1 MNDKHTNVKG
11 QVVNVK
17 RHFGFVKVSRPV
29 PGTVYFDQQSF
40 EDNRH
45 ADLYFSGLRVDDR
58 VILDIAKKP
67 GSSEYRALSVRREGY
82 VRPRTDELPSHFV
95 DEEGVVI
102 VVNDSH
108 GFVRLSKFLK
118 VTASFQKSDLEAYM
132 GKEIVTLR
140 DVLAIGV
147 KLRFSAVRNP
157 DERAKCKWVIE
168 NVHLVDGIPR
178 GNKQPVARPAKPN
191 AGEAGTD
198 KLVGGHGRVLEV
210 FLDHAT
216 VKCGPHQSDIA
227 FLHASVVEKCL
238 EADIDDLRDVLEVG
252 RRVRFDADANGQR
265 DGRGKWSV
273 TRLECLGPKSRT
285 ASSSTHSSSGS
296 RDVANGPRTMG
307 DVTEPAGVDSRE
319 RKEEVKQLCDDD
331 EIRNGDWA
339 VARGEENGWGEGEQ
353 DRYLVND
360 EEFPPLGQSAT
371 ADKQQPVVKPLL
383 EPFVEAPVE
392 PLAEPLVSIHQDVPA
407 VVASVTGSSVE
418 CYVKELGRTRTVR
431 FSLGNFYRNGL
442 LNLSDGLGTG
452 DAVKLDYMVG
462 VTGDG
467 DEVVHCDLAWQGKK
481 PRDVP
486 TMGAEDMLAR
496 LDVVSPASVVQDAVG
511 ADDDGFLHEM
521 IHDDDELDALL
532 DDSFDTAPEESAR
545 PEELESGR
553 CSRTSSPPVPN
564 AQSRASS
571 PADCAQGDAFR
582 DTLQFLLTENLV
594 PSFARMIVEQL
605 AAAPGHHRVH
615 LRHASTQTEF

>member
-1 MNDKHTNVKG
+1 MNDKHTDVKG
-11 QVVNVK
+11 QVAKVS

-29 PGTVYFDQQSF
+29 SGTVYFDQQSF

-45 ADLYFSGLRVDDR
+45 TDLYFSGLRVDDR
-58 VILDIAKKP
+58 VILDIYKKP
-67 GSSEYRALSVRREGY
+67 GSSEYRASNVRREGY
-82 VRPRTDELPSHFV
+82 VRPRIEEVPSHIV

-102 VVNDSH
+102 CVNYSH
-108 GFVRLSKFLK
+108 GFLRLSKFPK
-118 VTASFQKSDLEAYM
+118 VTASFQKSDLEAYT
-132 GKEIVTLR
+132 GKVIVTLQ
-140 DVLAIGV
+140 DILAVGV
-147 KLRFSAVRNP
+147 KLRISAVRNP
-157 DERAKCKWVIE
+157 DERSKCKWFVK

-178 GNKQPVARPAKPN
+178 GSKQAVAKPN
-191 AGEAGTD
+191 ATESGTD
-198 KLVGGHGRVLEV
+198 KLVGRHGRVLEV

-238 EADIDDLRDVLEVG
+238 EADIDDLRDILELG
-252 RRVRFDADANGQR
+252 RSIRFDADANGQR
-265 DGRGKWSV
+265 DGRGKWSI
-273 TRLECLGPKSRT
+273 TRLECLGPKTRT
-285 ASSSTHSSSGS
+285 ASDSTHSSPESW
-296 RDVANGPRTMG
+296 DVANGHRAMG

-319 RKEEVKQLCDDD
+319 RKEEVKQLGGDD
-331 EIRNGDWA
+331 ENCNGDWA
-339 VARGEENGWGEGEQ
+339 AERWEENGWDEGER
-353 DRYLVND
+353 DRYQVND
-360 EEFPPLGQSAT
+360 AEFPPLGQQSTT
-371 ADKQQPVVKPLL
+371 ADKQQPLVKPLL

-392 PLAEPLVSIHQDVPA
+392 PIAEPLVSIHQDVPA
-407 VVASVTGSSVE
+407 LVASVTGSSVE

-431 FSLGNFYRNGL
+431 FSLGSFYRNGL
-442 LNLSDGLGTG
+442 LNMSDGLGTG

-486 TMGAEDMLAR
+486 RMGAEDMLAR
-496 LDVVSPASVVQDAVG
+496 MDVVSPASGVRDALG

-532 DDSFDTAPEESAR
+532 DDSFDTAPEESPR
-545 PEELESGR
+545 PEMESGQ
-553 CSRTSSPPVPN
+553 CSRSSSPVPH
-564 AQSRASS
+564 AESRATS
-571 PADCAQGDAFR
+571 PANCVQGDPFR
-582 DTLQFLLTENLV
+582 DTLQFMLTENLV
-594 PSFARMIVEQL
+594 PSFARMIVQQL